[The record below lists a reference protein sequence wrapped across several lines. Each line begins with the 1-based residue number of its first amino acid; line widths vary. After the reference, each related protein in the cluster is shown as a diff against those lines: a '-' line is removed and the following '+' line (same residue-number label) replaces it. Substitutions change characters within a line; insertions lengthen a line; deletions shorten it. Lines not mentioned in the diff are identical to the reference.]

1 MPSQKLPGAG
11 RGKGKRINGL
21 KSSKHDLPAA
31 DPRDVTAH
39 RWRKRFCSPVF
50 DGHQRTEMVYKG
62 WAETWVGARRGS
74 ERRGDPHC
82 MAETPSAEAGP
93 PVEIPFSNRVPHTS
107 LHDLF
112 ATEAPAALL
121 IAEDDGA
128 VPAIKPVDARWRA
141 GADLPAGRRSGSP
154 LRSAHQLSRRRG
166 SAVSLPSAFRRASN
180 ARRKQWLRQAKRQR
194 PASLI

>member
-141 GADLPAGRRSGSP
+141 GADLPAEDDQDRRCDQRTNYHGGEDQRFRFHPLSG
-154 LRSAHQLSRRRG
+154 AHQTPDVNNG
-166 SAVSLPSAFRRASN
+166 CGKQSA
-180 ARRKQWLRQAKRQR
+180 KDR
-194 PASLI
+194 PA